1 MSEYLY
7 RRNSVAE
14 ALGGSRRQLFK
25 LWAQGDKKLPQSIQ
39 TLAREK
45 GIPIEKVDK
54 AHLSQLA
61 GDKSHQGL
69 VLEVGSY
76 QYCSIEDTLSFAVSK
91 DEQPFL
97 LLLDLVQGPQN
108 IGSLLRTAEACGI
121 HGVIMQDRRAPD
133 ITPYIVNYSAGSAEH
148 LLIAKVTN
156 LVRTMQRL
164 KELDIWIVGLDIS
177 DQAQLLGDVD
187 LNIPLGVVVGHEG
200 QGLRR
205 LVRDRC
211 DILLRLPMRGA
222 VESLNVASA
231 GAVVLYAAW
240 QARDFEGAIAA

>member
-1 MSEYLY
+1 MVEYLY
-7 RRNSVAE
+7 RRNSVTE
-14 ALGGSRRQLFK
+14 ALRGSRRQLFK
-25 LWAQGDKKLPQSIQ
+25 LWAQGDKKLPQSIRA
-39 TLAREK
+39 LARER
-45 GIPIEKVDK
+45 GIPIEEADK
-54 AHLSQLA
+54 AHLSQLV

-76 QYCSIEDTLSFAVSK
+76 QYCSIEDILSFAASK

-121 HGVIMQDRRAPD
+121 HGVILQDRRAPD
-133 ITPYIVNYSAGSAEH
+133 ITPHIVNYSAGSAEH

-156 LVRTMQRL
+156 LVRTMERL
-164 KELDIWIVGLDIS
+164 KESNIWIVGLDIS
-177 DQAQLLGDVD
+177 DQAQLLGEVD

-222 VESLNVASA
+222 VESLNAASA

-240 QARDFEGAIAA
+240 QARDYEGSGNK

>member
-1 MSEYLY
+1 
-7 RRNSVAE
+7 
-14 ALGGSRRQLFK
+14 
-25 LWAQGDKKLPQSIQ
+25 
-39 TLAREK
+39 
-45 GIPIEKVDK
+45 
-54 AHLSQLA
+54 LSQLV

-76 QYCSIEDTLSFAVSK
+76 HYCSIEDILSFAESK

-121 HGVIMQDRRAPD
+121 HGVILQDRRAPD
-133 ITPYIVNYSAGSAEH
+133 VTPHIVNYSAGSAEH

-164 KELDIWIVGLDIS
+164 KELNIWIVGLDIS
-177 DQAQLLGDVD
+177 DEAQLLGEVD